1 MRWTFWSPSDGPQRN
16 LSLIV
21 FVHAVGRGAY
31 VTAGVL
37 YFTQSVRLPVGQ
49 VGAGLSV
56 AGLLALTA
64 GPPVGHL
71 ADRHGARGVF
81 MATLLCGGAA
91 VASLALADDFWT
103 FLAAACATAY
113 THTAGLAARG
123 PLVADHG
130 RDRPQEFRGHLRA
143 VSNIGIAL
151 GTLPAGWAAQVGT
164 RSAYLTLILGTAA
177 SSVCA
182 AALTARLPPTRP
194 IPPDRESRWVALKD
208 VPYAVL
214 TVLDGILAVQ
224 FKVLTITLPLWIV
237 TRTEAPKW
245 MIGATMLVNTAMVG
259 SLQARVTRNISTP
272 AAAGRAMRRA
282 GFTFLLS
289 CAVIVASAGV
299 PTWIAVATLLAAV
312 VVHTVGELWHAAGG
326 FELSY
331 ALAPPHAIG
340 QYQGLFGMGL
350 GAADFLGPAMVT
362 ALCIQWGRPGWFVL
376 GAVFAA
382 TGLLVPPAAAVAEGR
397 LRRPR
402 PMALARP
409 TRE

>member
-1 MRWTFWSPSDGPQRN
+1 MRWTFWLPPDGPQRN
-16 LSLIV
+16 LALIV
-21 FVHAVGRGAY
+21 FVHATGRGAY

-49 VGAGLSV
+49 VGIGLSV

-64 GPPVGHL
+64 GPPIGHL
-71 ADRHGARGVF
+71 ADRRGARGVF
-81 MATLLCGGAA
+81 MATLVCGAA
-91 VASLALADDFWT
+91 AIAALTLATDFWT
-103 FLAAACATAY
+103 FLLAACATAY

-130 RDRPQEFRGHLRA
+130 QDRPQEFRGHLRA
-143 VSNIGIAL
+143 VSNVGIAI

-164 RSAYLTLILGTAA
+164 RSAYLTLILATAA
-177 SSVCA
+177 SSLCA
-182 AALTARLPPTRP
+182 AALTWRLPPTRP
-194 IPPDRESRWVALKD
+194 IPTDRGSRWVALKD
-208 VPYAVL
+208 APYAAL

-237 TRTEAPKW
+237 TRTDAPTW

-259 SLQARVTRNISTP
+259 SLQARVTRNINTP
-272 AAAGRAMRRA
+272 KSAGRAIRRA

-289 CAVIVASAGV
+289 CAVIVMSAGA
-299 PTWIAVATLLAAV
+299 PKWIAVATLLAAV

-326 FELSY
+326 FEVSY

-376 GAVFAA
+376 GAIFAV
-382 TGLLVPPAAAVAEGR
+382 TGLLVPPAVAIAEGR
-397 LRRPR
+397 TRSPLV
-402 PMALARP
+402 LARP
-409 TRE
+409 TGE